1 MAYNRKN
8 LLKTVLFVQ
17 DYYIEQNK
25 RGIPNTKIVE
35 QLKEKNIHISLAT
48 FYNYLAI
55 PAKRELKELAAK
67 EKEKINDQ
75 ITLFG

>member
-1 MAYNRKN
+1 MVYNRKN

-17 DYYIEQNK
+17 DFYIEQNRK
-25 RGIPNTKIVE
+25 GIPNTKIIE

-67 EKEKINDQ
+67 EKEQSNDKN
-75 ITLFG
+75 TLHR